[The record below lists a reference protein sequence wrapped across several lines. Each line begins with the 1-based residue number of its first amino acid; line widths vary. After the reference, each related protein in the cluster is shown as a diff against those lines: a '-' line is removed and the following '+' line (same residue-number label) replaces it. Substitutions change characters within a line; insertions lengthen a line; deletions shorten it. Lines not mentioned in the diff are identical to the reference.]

1 MPELLKRSRRIPLR
15 HAALVAILFLTAGTV
30 AADDWPQWRGPER
43 DGVWRENGIVER
55 FGESDPRYAWRVE
68 IGEGYGGP
76 AVADGR
82 VFVTDFAR
90 EAGTTQGTEQIL
102 VLDEATGDPLWS
114 YSWAIDTQ
122 GIQQRYAN
130 GPRATPT
137 IDGDR
142 AYVLG
147 STGRFFCFDVA
158 DGSIFWESDWVEEY
172 GAIVPTW
179 GITGAPLVDGD
190 KLIAL
195 VGGKESG
202 KVMAFD
208 KRTGEELWRAI
219 EADSAPGYSPPVIVE
234 EGGTRQLIVY
244 HPTGVASLNPET
256 GEIYWSQPVK
266 ASLGQSIMSPVYSE
280 GMLYVSSSL
289 YGTTAMAL
297 DSEEPLVDVMWQ
309 SPQRQ
314 GNDFSGLY
322 MFFSTPFVEDGT
334 IYGVGYDGLLRAVDA
349 VSGVELWQTDEAT
362 EDARQAN
369 AFVVKNGDRFFI
381 TNDRGDLIIAKLSR
395 EGYEEIDRVH
405 LIDPTNNNFNGR
417 RELGRVNWV
426 HPAYANGHILI
437 RNDNEIVRASLLA
450 E

>member
-1 MPELLKRSRRIPLR
+1 MLR
-15 HAALVAILFLTAGTV
+15 GAIFLALISTGATAF
-30 AADDWPQWRGPER
+30 ADDWPQWRGPQR
-43 DGVWRENGIVER
+43 DGVWREKGIVET
-55 FGESDPRYAWRVE
+55 FGDADPRYVWRVE
-68 IGEGYGGP
+68 IGDGYGGP

-82 VFVTDFAR
+82 VFVTDFER
-90 EAGTTQGTEQIL
+90 ESGTTRGTERL
-102 VLDEATGDPLWS
+102 VVLDEATGEELWS
-114 YSWAIDTQ
+114 HRWGVDTQ
-122 GIQQRYAN
+122 GIQSRYSN

-137 IDGDR
+137 VDDDR
-142 AYVLG
+142 VYVLG

-158 DGSIFWESDWVEEY
+158 EGSIVWESDWVEEY

-195 VGGKESG
+195 VGGKPDA

-208 KRTGEELWRAI
+208 KKTGEELWRAI

-244 HPTGVASLNPET
+244 HPTGIASLNPET
-256 GEIYWSQPVK
+256 GELYWSQPVK
-266 ASLGQSIMSPVYSE
+266 ASLGQAITSPIYSE
-280 GMLYVSSSL
+280 GRLYVSSSL
-289 YGTTAMAL
+289 YGTTALAM
-297 DSEEPLVDVMWQ
+297 DSEEPLVDLLWQ

-322 MFFSTPFVEDGT
+322 IFFSTPFAEDGT
-334 IYGVGYDGLLRAVDA
+334 VYGVGYDGLLRAVDA
-349 VSGVELWQTDEAT
+349 VSGEELWQTDAAT

-369 AFVVKNGDRFFI
+369 AFLVKNEDRFFI

-405 LIDPTNNNFNGR
+405 LIEPTNNNFNGR
-417 RELGRVNWV
+417 RELGLVNWV